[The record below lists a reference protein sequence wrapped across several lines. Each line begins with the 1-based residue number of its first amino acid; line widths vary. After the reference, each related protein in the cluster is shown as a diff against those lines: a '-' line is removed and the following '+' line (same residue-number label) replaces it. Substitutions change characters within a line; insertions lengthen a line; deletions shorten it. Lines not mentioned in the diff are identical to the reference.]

1 MTTRIRLRRM
11 GSNKRPF
18 FRVVVADQRSP
29 RDGRFI
35 ENIGKYHPLDD
46 PSVIEIDQ
54 ERALHWLR
62 VGAQP
67 SNQVRNLMNKIGIWD
82 EFVKER
88 PSAALEPGK
97 ERPERSKVSKK
108 AKQKA
113 EAAAAEPI
121 GAPVEEAPAEPQ
133 PEPEPEVAEA
143 SAAEAVEAVEEAPT
157 DEAPAAEEAPAP
169 EATVVRRGSHRP
181 PRTSPPRTRPLP
193 RKHPPPRNRRR
204 GLVKDLVEFLVQEL
218 VDEPDAVSIE
228 ETFDERGPRYRVRV
242 APEDMGK
249 VIGRGGRTAKAIRTV
264 VRAAAQRQGHGA
276 MVDIED

>member
-54 ERALHWLR
+54 DRALHWLR

-88 PSAALEPGK
+88 PSAALEPAK
-97 ERPERSKVSKK
+97 ERPERAKISKK

-113 EAAAAEPI
+113 EAAASAPEP
-121 GAPVEEAPAEPQ
+121 APVEEAPVAEPEAA
-133 PEPEPEVAEA
+133 PEPPAEEAPVAE
-143 SAAEAVEAVEEAPT
+143 VETAPAPAPVEEAPVAEPKAE
-157 DEAPAAEEAPAP
+157 EANAAESVEAVVESPAEEAPDDEGAAD
-169 EATVVRRGSHRP
+169 EATP
-181 PRTSPPRTRPLP
+181 A
-193 RKHPPPRNRRR
+193 
-204 GLVKDLVEFLVQEL
+204 E
-218 VDEPDAVSIE
+218 DA
-228 ETFDERGPRYRVRV
+228 
-242 APEDMGK
+242 
-249 VIGRGGRTAKAIRTV
+249 
-264 VRAAAQRQGHGA
+264 
-276 MVDIED
+276 

>member
-54 ERALHWLR
+54 GRALHWLR

-67 SNQVRNLMNKIGIWD
+67 SDQVRTLMQKVGIWD

-88 PSAALEPGK
+88 PSAAVASPAR
-97 ERPERSKVSKK
+97 ERVAKPKVSKK

-113 EAAAAEPI
+113 EAAA
-121 GAPVEEAPAEPQ
+121 
-133 PEPEPEVAEA
+133 PEPEEPAVEPEVAEA
-143 SAAEAVEAVEEAPT
+143 TAEEAVEAVDTP
-157 DEAPAAEEAPAP
+157 AEEPTAEEP
-169 EATVVRRGSHRP
+169 EA
-181 PRTSPPRTRPLP
+181 
-193 RKHPPPRNRRR
+193 
-204 GLVKDLVEFLVQEL
+204 E
-218 VDEPDAVSIE
+218 EPEAESAEDPEAE
-228 ETFDERGPRYRVRV
+228 ETAPGGDE
-242 APEDMGK
+242 
-249 VIGRGGRTAKAIRTV
+249 
-264 VRAAAQRQGHGA
+264 
-276 MVDIED
+276 